1 MEKKRLEIH
10 VLTNKYG
17 LHLAMKLPM
26 SLNELLS
33 TMSKIKN
40 ALTSMFAE
48 GLLDY
53 FCDKSHFKYGT
64 DSFLII
70 LLLKGACSLT
80 ISLMR
85 VLVNHAMSSASS
97 NTSAT

>member
-1 MEKKRLEIH
+1 MEKRLEI
-10 VLTNKYG
+10 LTNKYG
-17 LHLAMKLPM
+17 FHLAMKLSM

-53 FCDKSHFKYGT
+53 FCNKSHFKLPVVFG
-64 DSFLII
+64 
-70 LLLKGACSLT
+70 
-80 ISLMR
+80 
-85 VLVNHAMSSASS
+85 
-97 NTSAT
+97 NTY